1 MTKDIYFTAA
11 TAMEFVFESATIR
24 YHVFALDLATPLFE
38 HLLAYGVVF
47 HQYLHFLKWYSASYG
62 HIYRSALIGSPWMGP
77 MAEINAKSY
86 FMMLGLVAAVV
97 LPLLPSFVHGQLSRE
112 MEMEYQ
118 SCQM

>member
-1 MTKDIYFTAA
+1 
-11 TAMEFVFESATIR
+11 
-24 YHVFALDLATPLFE
+24 
-38 HLLAYGVVF
+38 
-47 HQYLHFLKWYSASYG
+47 
-62 HIYRSALIGSPWMGP
+62 MGP